1 MIVRNFFLVY
11 QVPATRPLIKKV
23 RLKPTNNVSLLKSKN
38 SLLKPG
44 QSLLKNPPKR
54 KLEPNSTISAKQTF
68 QSFQDGKSPQER
80 NGGCPEIQSGG
91 APKLQNEA
99 FCQPVPREHSYSDKD
114 EDSSEN
120 KFIKQDFSA
129 PPLAVI
135 ENYVSGVENLAE
147 EKPKVYCNLDLEYS
161 LEVEIG

>member
-1 MIVRNFFLVY
+1 M
-11 QVPATRPLIKKV
+11 PATRPLIKKV
-23 RLKPTNNVSLLKSKN
+23 RLKPTKNVSLLKSNN

-54 KLEPNSTISAKQTF
+54 KLEPNSTNSAKQTF
-68 QSFQDGKSPQER
+68 QSFQNDNSPQER
-80 NGGCPEIQSGG
+80 NGGSPEIQNGG
-91 APKLQNEA
+91 APEIQNEA
-99 FCQPVPREHSYSDKD
+99 FCQPVPREHSYSEKD

-120 KFIKQDFSA
+120 KFLKQDFSA

-135 ENYVSGVENLAE
+135 ENYLTGVENLAE

>member
-23 RLKPTNNVSLLKSKN
+23 RLKPTNNVSLLKSNN

-54 KLEPNSTISAKQTF
+54 KLEPNSTNSAKQTF
-68 QSFQDGKSPQER
+68 QSFQDDNSPQER
-80 NGGCPEIQSGG
+80 NGGAPEI
-91 APKLQNEA
+91 QNEA
-99 FCQPVPREHSYSDKD
+99 FCQPVPREHSYSEKD

-120 KFIKQDFSA
+120 KFLKQDFSA

-135 ENYVSGVENLAE
+135 ENYVTGVENLAE